1 MLRVNSQNYND
12 GGRVVV
18 KSGQILGVLR
28 RDAALSV
35 LARPGKKKSTLATRA
50 RKEVM
55 PVLTLDLKLHNK
67 GKGVQ
72 IKHTY

>member
-1 MLRVNSQNYND
+1 MVMINSKNYND
-12 GGRVVV
+12 DGSVVV

-50 RKEVM
+50 RKE
-55 PVLTLDLKLHNK
+55 K
-67 GKGVQ
+67 
-72 IKHTY
+72 

>member
-1 MLRVNSQNYND
+1 MVMINSKNYND
-12 GGRVVV
+12 DGSVVV

-67 GKGVQ
+67 GKRVQ

>member
-18 KSGQILGVLR
+18 KIGQILGVLR

-50 RKEVM
+50 RKE
-55 PVLTLDLKLHNK
+55 K
-67 GKGVQ
+67 
-72 IKHTY
+72 